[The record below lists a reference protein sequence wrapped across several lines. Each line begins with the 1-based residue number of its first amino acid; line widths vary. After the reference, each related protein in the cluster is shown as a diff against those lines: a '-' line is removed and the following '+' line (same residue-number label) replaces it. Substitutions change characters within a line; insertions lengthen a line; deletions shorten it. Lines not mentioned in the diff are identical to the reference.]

1 MRKHFIIIAALMIL
15 TAVFGQQQEE
25 RIIRFHADIV
35 IDTTGRIEVTEHIK
49 VYAGGID
56 IKRGIERDIP
66 LYRKDSDG
74 KRVRMETNILAVR
87 CNGEKVTFATRD
99 DSDHTILRIGSAD
112 VLLVAGEYDY
122 TIVYESFGH
131 IGFFDGYDELYWNV
145 TGNGWVFPIERASAA
160 ITLPAG
166 VSAIAGQTFCYTGV
180 VDATA
185 TDCSCEDRDNTLVFS
200 TTATLA
206 PCEGLTVSVAFPRNI
221 VSRPPPP
228 SGVYPV
234 GWLIF
239 VFYCFHAVRKSGKRP
254 PKPVV
259 IPAFKPP
266 RNLSPA
272 EVSYLHTRAY
282 REKALSATFVDM
294 AVNRAMTIRCEEK
307 KKYAFINKMDTAQLR
322 PVEQQMHN
330 ALFAG
335 GRRKVDVVQ
344 ENHTIFSQAD
354 TCLKNSLTNR
364 WDIKDYFIENRKYT
378 VRAGIILLVVLGL
391 YTLFSFSDGDVMM
404 AFCVASPVIGA
415 AVVRLWSVGDF
426 DLSGGVLL
434 AILTVPFM
442 LMTGALLLHFDSSFE
457 ANIHWLSTFFYAMMS
472 AGYLWYVSRVRMF
485 TPEGARLASEIEG
498 LRMYMKTAE
507 EHRLNMLA
515 PPEHTLELFEK
526 LLPYALVLGV
536 SNEWCK
542 KFDDV
547 LSRIDYRLDWYDS
560 RDGFR
565 TVRFAATFT
574 GLSTSVGN
582 AKTEKTS
589 YSSGSGSWS
598 SGSSGG
604 GRSGGG
610 GGGGGGRGW

>member
-1 MRKHFIIIAALMIL
+1 MIL

-66 LYRKDSDG
+66 RYRKDSDG

-145 TGNGWVFPIERASAA
+145 TGNGWVFPIERAS
-160 ITLPAG
+160 
-166 VSAIAGQTFCYTGV
+166 
-180 VDATA
+180 
-185 TDCSCEDRDNTLVFS
+185 
-200 TTATLA
+200 
-206 PCEGLTVSVAFPRNI
+206 
-221 VSRPPPP
+221 
-228 SGVYPV
+228 
-234 GWLIF
+234 
-239 VFYCFHAVRKSGKRP
+239 
-254 PKPVV
+254 
-259 IPAFKPP
+259 
-266 RNLSPA
+266 PA

-322 PVEQQMHN
+322 PVEQQMYN

-354 TCLKNSLTNR
+354 TFLKNSLTNR

-404 AFCVASPVIGA
+404 AFCVASPLVGA

-457 ANIHWLSTFFYAMMS
+457 ANIHWLSAFFYAMMS

-604 GRSGGG
+604 GRSGGS